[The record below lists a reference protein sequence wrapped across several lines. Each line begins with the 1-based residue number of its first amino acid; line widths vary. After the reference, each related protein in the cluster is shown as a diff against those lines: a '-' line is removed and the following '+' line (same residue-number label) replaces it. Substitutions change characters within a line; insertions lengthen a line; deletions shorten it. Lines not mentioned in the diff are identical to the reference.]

1 MSTSTLKSYF
11 QLVKFRLTS
20 TVAATSSFGYLLG
33 CQLNNREHW
42 RDAFEWPV
50 FWAVLIGGM
59 LVVFASN
66 GLNQIIEKGNDSM
79 MSRTA
84 TRPIVEERISL
95 SQARIFSWVS
105 GLLGL
110 LLLALFTPFVT
121 MWLSLLSLILYVFVY
136 TPMKKVNSLAVMV
149 GAIPGA
155 LPPLIGYTAAVGRI
169 DEPGMMLFL
178 VQFFW
183 QFPHFWAI
191 AWMLHDDYQKA
202 GYWLLPSAGGRDK
215 RSAYQILTYTVLLI
229 LVSMMPIYY
238 GLSRVTALSLIL
250 PVGAYVLYRATN
262 LFRSLDV
269 ADARKL
275 MFASLLFTPV
285 VFLAYILF

>member
-1 MSTSTLKSYF
+1 
-11 QLVKFRLTS
+11 
-20 TVAATSSFGYLLG
+20 
-33 CQLNNREHW
+33 
-42 RDAFEWPV
+42 
-50 FWAVLIGGM
+50 
-59 LVVFASN
+59 
-66 GLNQIIEKGNDSM
+66 
-79 MSRTA
+79 
-84 TRPIVEERISL
+84 
-95 SQARIFSWVS
+95 
-105 GLLGL
+105 
-110 LLLALFTPFVT
+110 
-121 MWLSLLSLILYVFVY
+121 
-136 TPMKKVNSLAVMV
+136 
-149 GAIPGA
+149 
-155 LPPLIGYTAAVGRI
+155 LIGYTAAVGRI

-238 GLSRVTALSLIL
+238 GLSRVTALSMIL